1 MECPKCHLVNPPSS
15 DVCDCGY
22 SFEKG
27 VHIGR
32 PTVRSQPTFAS
43 GPGQGRY
50 HVLERISVGYYIAA
64 WVVSIGLVAVGIIL
78 LTQGNEPQKTAA
90 IPMALV
96 FFLCAPGAW
105 LTCTLMAAGISL
117 FVDIAYDIRSIA
129 ARTKP

>member
-1 MECPKCHLVNPPSS
+1 
-15 DVCDCGY
+15 
-22 SFEKG
+22 
-27 VHIGR
+27 
-32 PTVRSQPTFAS
+32 
-43 GPGQGRY
+43 
-50 HVLERISVGYYIAA
+50 
-64 WVVSIGLVAVGIIL
+64 VSIGLVAVGIIL